1 MKILKVLATSII
13 TLLQGI
19 HSIITGT
26 KAKGPRRSLSFGENE
41 EKLMITWAND
51 SKNKS
56 DNNIDNNNNN
66 IVHRTR
72 MLTSYHA
79 FTIG

>member
-1 MKILKVLATSII
+1 MKILKVLAASII

-26 KAKGPRRSLSFGENE
+26 KANGPRRPLSFGKNE
-41 EKLMITWAND
+41 KELTRTWAND

-56 DNNIDNNNNN
+56 DDNNNNNN

-79 FTIG
+79 FTIS